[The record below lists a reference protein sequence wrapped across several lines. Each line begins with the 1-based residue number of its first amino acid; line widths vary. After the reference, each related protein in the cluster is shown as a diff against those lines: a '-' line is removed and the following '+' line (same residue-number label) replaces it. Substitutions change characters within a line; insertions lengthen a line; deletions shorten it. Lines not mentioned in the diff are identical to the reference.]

1 MDYRALGLKRPL
13 VIFDLE
19 TTGTEIGK
27 DRIVEIALI
36 KIHPDGSVLRKPD
49 KRGKENRILVN
60 PEMPIPREASEVHG
74 IWDAD
79 VENAHTFGK
88 IAPGLFRLLEGCD
101 LGGFN
106 SNRFDVPMLA
116 EEFLRVGID
125 FGIEGRN
132 LIDVQ
137 NIFHKME
144 QRTLRAGYLFY
155 CGKQL
160 DDAHEALPDA
170 EATLEI
176 LMAQL
181 ERYKDHTVLDSRGST
196 VGPIPQDM
204 ESLHDFCRQHRFADL
219 AGRFVYNEEEEV
231 IFHFGQHKG
240 RRVKDVLR
248 ENPGYYGWMMDA
260 DFPQYTKRVLR
271 LVRESMGGERGG

>member
-1 MDYRALGLKRPL
+1 MDIQALGLKRPL

-36 KIHPDGSVLRKPD
+36 KIHPDGTVLRKPEQ
-49 KRGKENRILVN
+49 RGREHRILVN
-60 PEMPIPREASEVHG
+60 PEMPIPRGASEVHG
-74 IWDAD
+74 IWDDD
-79 VENAHTFGK
+79 VKDAHSFGK
-88 IAPGLFRLLEGCD
+88 SASGLFRLLEGCD

-144 QRTLRAGYLFY
+144 QRTLRAGYQFY
-155 CGKQL
+155 CGKSL
-160 DDAHEALPDA
+160 EDAHEALPDA

-176 LMAQL
+176 LLAQL
-181 ERYKDHTVLDSRGST
+181 DRYRDHTVLDSRGVA
-196 VGPIPQDM
+196 VGPLPQNM
-204 ESLHDFCRQHRFADL
+204 EDLSEFCRQHRFADL
-219 AGRFVYNEEEEV
+219 AGRFIYDEEEEV
-231 IFHFGQHKG
+231 VFHFGQHKG
-240 RRVKDVLR
+240 RRVKEVLQ

-271 LVRESMGGERGG
+271 LVRESMAQNRT

>member
-1 MDYRALGLKRPL
+1 MDLKTLGLKRPL

-36 KIHPDGSVLRKPD
+36 KIHPDGTVLRKPEQ
-49 KRGKENRILVN
+49 RGRESRILVN
-60 PEMPIPREASEVHG
+60 PEMPIPRAASEVHG
-74 IWDAD
+74 IWDED
-79 VENAHTFGK
+79 VKDAHTFGK

-155 CGKQL
+155 CGKTLQ
-160 DDAHEALPDA
+160 DAHEAMPDA

-176 LMAQL
+176 LLAQL
-181 ERYKDHTVLDSRGST
+181 DRYRDHTVLDSRGVT
-196 VGPIPQDM
+196 VGPLPQNM
-204 ESLHDFCRQHRFADL
+204 EDLSEFCRQHRFADL
-219 AGRFVYNEEEEV
+219 AGRFIYDDEEEV
-231 IFHFGQHKG
+231 VFHFGQHKG
-240 RRVKDVLR
+240 RRVKDVLL

-271 LVRESMGGERGG
+271 LVRESMAPNRS

>member
-1 MDYRALGLKRPL
+1 
-13 VIFDLE
+13 
-19 TTGTEIGK
+19 
-27 DRIVEIALI
+27 
-36 KIHPDGSVLRKPD
+36 
-49 KRGKENRILVN
+49 
-60 PEMPIPREASEVHG
+60 MPIPRAASEVHG
-74 IWDAD
+74 IWDED
-79 VENAHTFGK
+79 VKDAHPFGK

-155 CGKQL
+155 CGKSL
-160 DDAHEALPDA
+160 EDAHEAMPDA

-176 LMAQL
+176 LLAQL
-181 ERYKDHTVLDSRGST
+181 DRYRDHTVLDSRGVT
-196 VGPIPQDM
+196 VGPLPQNM
-204 ESLHDFCRQHRFADL
+204 EDLSEFCRQHRFADL
-219 AGRFVYNEEEEV
+219 AGRFIYDDEEEV
-231 IFHFGQHKG
+231 VFHFGQHKG
-240 RRVKDVLR
+240 RRVKDVLL

-271 LVRESMGGERGG
+271 LVRESMAPNRS